1 MSEVLDPD
9 GPVADDPEV
18 DDADESQG
26 DVVPSED
33 SPEPES
39 APEPESDDNA

>member
-26 DVVPSED
+26 DVVPSE
-33 SPEPES
+33 PEPES